1 MTVTL
6 PTGTSHTTR
15 GLIIGVAASLAFG
28 TSGAFVK
35 PLLEAGWSPTA
46 AVTLRAGAA
55 GLVLLPF
62 AIVTLRGRWSAVWR
76 ARWRILGMAIMGVGG
91 SQVLYFAAIER
102 VPVSTALLIE
112 YLAPLLLV
120 ALMVIRTRR
129 PPKAVV
135 IAGSAAA
142 IAGLILVVGVGGTGG
157 GGASG
162 VSGLSG
168 LSGLSGAPG
177 VSAGLDSLGLIYA
190 GLAAIAVA
198 AYYLIAAR
206 PSDGLPSVAFAAAGL
221 LVGSLMLAIL
231 GASTVVPFTFN
242 FVDAVPAFGTL
253 MPWWVPLG
261 FVVLVSTAFAYVASI
276 RASGMLGSRLMSF
289 VGLLEVVFASVF
301 AWVLIGESLTPLQ
314 LLGGGLILAGIA
326 FVRMEKD
333 TDAPLEPGAVDTVSV
348 DTEAILEAIG
358 LAGGPTPYVDE
369 VAPLDMR
376 TQAELVSDATGQIA
390 MILPDREQGE

>member
-1 MTVTL
+1 MTLTL
-6 PTGTSHTTR
+6 PTGTTHTTR

-62 AIVTLRGRWSAVWR
+62 AIATLRGRWCAVWR
-76 ARWRILGMAIMGVGG
+76 ARGRIRGMAVIGVGG

-135 IAGSAAA
+135 LAGSAAA
-142 IAGLILVVGVGGTGG
+142 IAGLVLVVGVGGSGD
-157 GGASG
+157 GAAS
-162 VSGLSG
+162 S
-168 LSGLSGAPG
+168 
-177 VSAGLDSLGLIYA
+177 LDPLGLLYA

-221 LVGSLMLAIL
+221 LVGAVMLAVL

-242 FVDAVPAFGTL
+242 FVDAVPAFGML

-333 TDAPLEPGAVDTVSV
+333 TDAPLEPGAVDTVSI
-348 DTEAILEAIG
+348 DTSAILTAAG
-358 LAGGPTPYVDE
+358 LAGGPIPYVDE
-369 VAPLDMR
+369 VAPLDKR
-376 TQAELVSDATGQIA
+376 TQAELVTDATGQIA
-390 MILPDREQGE
+390 MILPDREPGE